1 MPMEQRLEQAQKLIL
16 TQTVQQ
22 SLHCLQMSSQELSGY
37 LQEEALSNPLLE
49 VEDMPLGVPYPA
61 DRDQGQEN
69 LPIEVRERIAWE
81 GGKNREDDGD
91 FTRLY
96 SRGQS
101 FQEYLEEQLGQMKG
115 LSGDQ
120 LALCRYL
127 VGCLNSAG
135 YLDCSLSELAEEL
148 GRPLFDLEQALF
160 AVQLLDPPG
169 VGARSLSECLLLQL
183 AQGPAFNEVMIR
195 LVQSG
200 LPLLAD
206 QNYTALAEL
215 LEVKP
220 SEAKRAAE
228 VIRELNPIPSRGFD
242 TGTQSAYIVPEASI
256 RCEDGRVVVEMNEH
270 AIPHVALNEEYC
282 AMMNR
287 RDCPDAQPYLK
298 EKLTEAKGLMGMV
311 RDRAETISRLL
322 TAVVQYQRDYFLEG
336 AALRPMTMS
345 QMAEEL
351 DLSTST
357 VSRAVRDK
365 YIQFQ
370 GKPLALRSLFTTA
383 LRTAQG
389 ENVSVETARQQL
401 RRFVEAEDP
410 AHPLSDEA
418 LRTALSGVGIEISR
432 RTVAKYRGELNIPA
446 ASARKKRA

>member
-96 SRGQS
+96 SRSQS

-183 AQGPAFNEVMIR
+183 AQGKHF
-195 LVQSG
+195 
-200 LPLLAD
+200 
-206 QNYTALAEL
+206 T
-215 LEVKP
+215 
-220 SEAKRAAE
+220 
-228 VIRELNPIPSRGFD
+228 
-242 TGTQSAYIVPEASI
+242 
-256 RCEDGRVVVEMNEH
+256 
-270 AIPHVALNEEYC
+270 EE
-282 AMMNR
+282 
-287 RDCPDAQPYLK
+287 
-298 EKLTEAKGLMGMV
+298 
-311 RDRAETISRLL
+311 
-322 TAVVQYQRDYFLEG
+322 
-336 AALRPMTMS
+336 
-345 QMAEEL
+345 
-351 DLSTST
+351 
-357 VSRAVRDK
+357 
-365 YIQFQ
+365 
-370 GKPLALRSLFTTA
+370 
-383 LRTAQG
+383 
-389 ENVSVETARQQL
+389 
-401 RRFVEAEDP
+401 
-410 AHPLSDEA
+410 
-418 LRTALSGVGIEISR
+418 
-432 RTVAKYRGELNIPA
+432 NIHYNQW
-446 ASARKKRA
+446 